1 MSTANKLTDL
11 ALRALKPKASSYL
24 KSDGAGLNIKVYP
37 NGRLQWLLRK
47 YSQGKAMQIPLGDY
61 PEVSLKQARE
71 KAAKE
76 AANFVDSRRYVKQVS
91 FTFGELFQQWLANK
105 AQLRANTLKAYK
117 NIAKHLEPFNDRLL
131 ESIRPIELKQFA
143 DKLPPTIAPLTLNV
157 VANIEIYANALG
169 LIEVPKLQYVAKTL
183 KPHKT
188 EHVRS
193 INYEELPNLFELA
206 SKCTLVRRDY
216 YLKMLLIGMFTLLR
230 AHELQSLKSSWIDN
244 NAKVINLPSS
254 IMKAKRPHTV
264 PICMQLDFILS
275 TMCPYD
281 LIASRTSQ
289 DLNLYKRQA
298 SAFNALKITPLICPH
313 GVRSLARTWLADQD
327 FNFAASEMCLA
338 HRVENATQQAYQRSD
353 YLKQRRVIMQAW
365 GDYVEECA
373 RPFLPEFFQ

>member
-1 MSTANKLTDL
+1 MSTSNKLTDL
-11 ALRALKPKASSYL
+11 AIRALKPKATSYL
-24 KSDGAGLNIKVYP
+24 KSDGAGLNIKVYT

-105 AQLRANTLKAYK
+105 AQLRANTLKVYK

-143 DKLPPTIAPLTLNV
+143 DKLPPTVAPLTLNT
-157 VANIEIYANALG
+157 VANVEIYANALG

-230 AHELQSLKSSWIDN
+230 THELQALQSSWIDN
-244 NAKVINLPSS
+244 DAKVINLPSS

-264 PICMQLDFILS
+264 PICTQLDFILS

-281 LIASRTSQ
+281 LVASRTSQ
-289 DLNLYKRQA
+289 DLNLGQRQL
-298 SAFNALKITPLICPH
+298 SIFRRLKITPLICPH

-338 HRVENATQQAYQRSD
+338 HKVENTTQQAYQRSD
-353 YLKQRRVIMQAW
+353 YLKQRRIIMQAW
-365 GDYVEECA
+365 GDYVEKCA